1 MMQSYRLG
9 EIQGDLETWPFVE
22 GGPSE
27 YRVLRGDPRA
37 CGRLDLGAGDG
48 VHRMG
53 VWTCTAGAFECVER
67 GDELQTILEGRL
79 RIVREDGAS
88 FELGPGDSFFTR
100 KGERLVW
107 DVLEDVKK
115 VFFTHDRD
123 GVE

>member
-1 MMQSYRLG
+1 MRSYRLC
-9 EIQGDLETWPFVE
+9 EIQDGLEAWPFVE

-27 YRVLRGDPRA
+27 YRILEGSPLA
-37 CGRLDLGAGDG
+37 SGRLDLGAGDG

-53 VWTCTAGAFECVER
+53 VWACTRGAFSCIER
-67 GDELQTILEGRL
+67 GDELQTILEGRV
-79 RIVREDGAS
+79 RIVRDDGTRS
-88 FELGPGDSFFTR
+88 EFGPGDSFFTR

-115 VFFTHDRD
+115 VFFTHDSD